1 MRLLHIADAHL
12 GVKALGFGDRAEDLR
27 RRIETAFATSLQLA
41 VERDCDLVLIA
52 GDLFDSNRI
61 GRRTLHAATSALTDF
76 LTKGPR
82 AHVILIPGNHD
93 CLGDGSI
100 YHAAEFSQL
109 GDRFH
114 LVTEPEG
121 ETIHLDDLDTA
132 VHAVPFLC
140 DFKQTDVQPLALLT
154 PDADAAYNIG
164 LVHVGVSAPHWNVQD
179 APQILPEQIAT
190 CGMDY
195 LALGH
200 FHDFVIEDTGDVT
213 AYYPGPPELISLRE
227 KAGAPLLVE
236 LSPTGVS
243 TEPIPV
249 NSLQLQRCG
258 ILATE
263 LHSTGDLRD
272 QLLEKAAPD
281 VVLDSQVVGMIP
293 LGMTLDLAG
302 LEDELADSFY
312 RIHIDDSTQALD
324 FQLDE
329 SQYPDTFVIGRF
341 IRLMQERIKQ
351 AQAAEDTKGALIASQ
366 ALNLGVHL
374 LKGGELE

>member
-1 MRLLHIADAHL
+1 MKLLHIADAHL

-27 RRIETAFATSLQLA
+27 RRIEAAFARSLQLA
-41 VERDCDLVLIA
+41 VDRDCDFVLIA
-52 GDLFDSNRI
+52 GDLFDSNRV
-61 GRRTLHAATSALTDF
+61 GHRTLHAAISALTDF
-76 LTKGPR
+76 LTKAPR

-93 CLGDGSI
+93 CLGAGSI
-100 YHAAEFSQL
+100 YHAAEFAQL

-114 LVTEPEG
+114 LITEPEG

-154 PDADAAYNIG
+154 PDTDAAYNIG
-164 LVHVGVSAPHWNVQD
+164 LVHAGVSAPHWNVKD
-179 APQILPEQIAT
+179 APQILPDQIAA

-200 FHDFVIEDTGDVT
+200 FHDFVIGNTGAVT
-213 AYYPGPPELISLRE
+213 GCYPGPPELISLRE

-236 LSPTGVS
+236 FSPTGVS
-243 TEPIPV
+243 AEPIPV
-249 NSLQLQRCG
+249 NSLRLDRTEV
-258 ILATE
+258 LATE

-281 VVLDSQVVGMIP
+281 VVLDSQVVGMVP

>member
-27 RRIETAFATSLQLA
+27 RRIETAFAKSLQLA
-41 VERDCDLVLIA
+41 VERDCDIVLIA
-52 GDLFDSNRI
+52 GDLFDSNRV
-61 GRRTLHAATSALTDF
+61 GRRTLDAAVSALRSV
-76 LTKGPR
+76 LAEAPR
-82 AHVILIPGNHD
+82 LHVLLIPGNHD
-93 CLGDGSI
+93 CLGEGSI

-114 LVTEPEG
+114 LITEPQG
-121 ETIHLDDLDTA
+121 ETLHFADLDAA

-140 DFKQTDVQPLALLT
+140 DFKQTDIKPLALLR
-154 PDADAAYNIG
+154 PDPDVACNIG
-164 LVHVGVSAPHWNVQD
+164 LVHVGVSAPYWNVQD

-236 LSPTGVS
+236 LSPSGV
-243 TEPIPV
+243 TAAALPV
-249 NSLQLQRCG
+249 NSLRLEHG
-258 ILATE
+258 DILATE

-281 VVLDSQVVGMIP
+281 VVLDFRVVGMIP

-312 RIHIDDSTQALD
+312 RISIDDSTQALD
-324 FQLDE
+324 FEVDE
-329 SQYPDTFVIGRF
+329 AEYPDAFVTGRF
-341 IRLMQERIKQ
+341 LRLMQQRIEQ

>member
-1 MRLLHIADAHL
+1 MKLLHIADAHL

-27 RRIETAFATSLQLA
+27 RRIETAFAKALQLA
-41 VERDCDLVLIA
+41 VERDCDIVLIA
-52 GDLFDSNRI
+52 GDLFDSNRV
-61 GRRTLHAATSALTDF
+61 GRRTLDAAVSALRSV
-76 LTKGPR
+76 LAEAPR
-82 AHVILIPGNHD
+82 LHVLLIPGNHD
-93 CLGDGSI
+93 CLGDDSI
-100 YHAAEFSQL
+100 YHAADFSQL

-114 LVTEPEG
+114 LITEPKG
-121 ETIHLDDLDTA
+121 ETVRFDDLDA
-132 VHAVPFLC
+132 SVHGVPFLC
-140 DFKQTDVQPLALLT
+140 DFKQTDIQPLALLT

-164 LVHVGVSAPHWNVQD
+164 LVHAGVSAPYWNVED

-200 FHDFVIEDTGDVT
+200 FHDFLIEDTGDVA
-213 AYYPGPPELISLRE
+213 AYYPGPPEVISLRE

-236 LSPTGVS
+236 LSSGGVR
-243 TEPIPV
+243 TEPLPV
-249 NSLQLQRCG
+249 NSLRLQHG
-258 ILATE
+258 DILATE

-272 QLLEKAAPD
+272 QLLERAAPE
-281 VVLDSQVVGMIP
+281 VVLNVRVLGMIP

-312 RIHIDDSTQALD
+312 RINIADSTQALD
-324 FQLDE
+324 FEVDE
-329 SQYPDTFVIGRF
+329 AEYPDAFVAGRF
-341 IRLMQERIKQ
+341 IRLMQERVEQ